1 MAIDAGLP
9 KLIIY
14 VSHGELANNPI
25 VVGDLTM
32 AISNGVCTYSSAS
45 TGTHTELAPLL
56 ASQQTDPLLTVQKA
70 AEVAR
75 KSPGGAR

>member
-14 VSHGELANNPI
+14 VDHGELANNPI

-32 AISNGVCTYSSAS
+32 AISKGVCTYSSAS
-45 TGTHTELAPLL
+45 TCTHTEPAPPL
-56 ASQQTDPLLTVQKA
+56 ASQQTDLLLTVQKA
-70 AEVAR
+70 AKVAR
-75 KSPGGAR
+75 LLPTH